1 LGLNGIAIK
10 SHGGTDVF
18 GYASAINVGYQMVE
32 SNVLERL
39 AADLDA
45 FHGNLH
51 EVEAARKTS

>member
-1 LGLNGIAIK
+1 
-10 SHGGTDVF
+10 
-18 GYASAINVGYQMVE
+18 MVE

>member
-1 LGLNGIAIK
+1 
-10 SHGGTDVF
+10 
-18 GYASAINVGYQMVE
+18 
-32 SNVLERL
+32 VLERL